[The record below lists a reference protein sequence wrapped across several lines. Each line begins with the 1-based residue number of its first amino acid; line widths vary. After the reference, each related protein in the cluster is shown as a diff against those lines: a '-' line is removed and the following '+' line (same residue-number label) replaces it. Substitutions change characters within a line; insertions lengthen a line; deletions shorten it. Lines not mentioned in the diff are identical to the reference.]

1 MTSTRKVN
9 DYPKVDIAEIRRIRK
24 EVGRTVSECARNA
37 GLPKQVWELIES
49 GKVRKIDVA
58 AVVLILRGLEC
69 EAKAVMTEVSGEFTR
84 MQTHAYVINSDVSNE
99 VLPRPSTR
107 PKKRGCPAIPIA
119 SLVRWQDTQPS
130 LN

>member
-1 MTSTRKVN
+1 MTSARKVN
-9 DYPKVDIAEIRRIRK
+9 DYPKLDIAKIRRIR
-24 EVGRTVSECARNA
+24 EETGRTVSECARNA

-58 AVVLILRGLEC
+58 AVVLILQGLEC
-69 EAKAVMTEVSGEFTR
+69 EAKAVMTEVRGEFTR
-84 MQTHAYVINSDVSNE
+84 MQTHAYVIDSDVSDE

-107 PKKRGCPAIPIA
+107 PKKRRCPAIPIA
-119 SLVRWQDTQPS
+119 SVVRWQDTQPS